1 MPFHNALK
9 QPIGKSMESTFQ
21 RLARE
26 MEVTDGCACHAVVLP
41 VAFVSALSSPGREV
55 WKPAFQLTV
64 AVGVL

>member
-1 MPFHNALK
+1 
-9 QPIGKSMESTFQ
+9 MESTFQ

-26 MEVTDGCACHAVVLP
+26 MEVTDGSSCHAVVLP